1 MTGYKKVFIDTA
13 PLVYFL
19 DDSAQYADK
28 VESILTEIM
37 EQGSLMETSVI
48 TCEEYLVYPYRTDN
62 REKVRAFYDF
72 TSDCGVSLRPITK
85 GMAEKTARIRA
96 QYPSFKAMD
105 ALQLASA
112 VELGCDIFLTNDK
125 QLRQFSELR
134 CVTVDEWK
142 LATQPDKEPETAKTE

>member
-85 GMAEKTARIRA
+85 GMAEKAARIRA

>member
-1 MTGYKKVFIDTA
+1 MTGYKRVFIDTA

-19 DDSAQYADK
+19 DDSTQYADK
-28 VESILTEIM
+28 VESILTEIV

-62 REKVRAFYDF
+62 REKVQAFYDF
-72 TSDCGVSLRPITK
+72 TSDCHVYLRPITK
-85 GMAEKTARIRA
+85 GIAEKAAQIRA

-112 VELGCDIFLTNDK
+112 VELGCDLFLTNDK

-134 CVTVDEWK
+134 CVTVDEWE
-142 LATQPDKEPETAKTE
+142 LTTQLGEEAEPEKTE